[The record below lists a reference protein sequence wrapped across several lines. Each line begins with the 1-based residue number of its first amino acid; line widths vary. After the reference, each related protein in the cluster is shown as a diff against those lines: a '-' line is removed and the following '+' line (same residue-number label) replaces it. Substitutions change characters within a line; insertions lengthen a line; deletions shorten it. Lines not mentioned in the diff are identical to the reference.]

1 MSKENEKYA
10 AAIRQLI
17 PISELPP
24 QIQNEVI
31 NNANIVEIRKGG
43 FVFKQGDKDSFSYYC
58 LEGEIEL
65 LANNQQHNVIVG
77 GSDRARYAMAQL
89 QPRQFSAKAR
99 KKAVVFQISRDTL
112 DKMVVMHEKEESDIT
127 DMTLTGGGFAT
138 VEEVEFGE
146 MDGEVDWMTRIL
158 QSELFSKIP
167 TANIHALFA
176 MLEPVEFKAGDRVVT
191 QGEPG
196 EHYYIIQEGSCQ
208 VSRKPTSGDKDINLA
223 VLKAGDS
230 FGEEA
235 LITETTRN
243 ANVTMITDG
252 VLMRLSKDTFVD
264 MIKKPTL
271 HSITFGDASK
281 LVSEGKA
288 EWLDVRFKNE
298 HESSAIPGSMN
309 IPLNVLRLQ
318 AEKLDQGKQY
328 IIYCDNEG
336 RSSTGAFLMT
346 GLGFD
351 VSYLRGGLINNPEAA
366 VGTEPAPTPPPAK
379 EPAKA
384 EEKKPEPAPA
394 EPAPQTPTSTVD
406 EISKQDIDPDV
417 KSSMLEAE
425 LERTNHQLKEAKEKQ
440 KSDDEYVK
448 KMQAEVERK
457 LREERAKIEAAKKE
471 AQEEAKR
478 LREQEEAKIKKM
490 QEDAARKLQEEKK
503 HLEEVYSRNTEEMEK
518 LQKLREE
525 AEQKLKEEKE
535 KLEQEANQ
543 AKSSMAEAQ
552 RVKKEIEASKKLL
565 EKEAAKSRKQQEEME
580 KKIAEQ
586 ARKKLEEER
595 RKLAEQFASNQEELE
610 LARKEKAA
618 AEAARKA
625 AKEEAD
631 RIIAEYKAKNE
642 QDQAAAEEK
651 LKAERMKL
659 EEEQRKI
666 QETLAEINQA
676 KAEAE
681 AARKTALEESRR
693 LKEKQEDVEITQ
705 SKQAQ
710 ESLKAELKEAED
722 KINRANKE
730 LAQAQQAQVKAVAA
744 RKMNEVGMIKQV
756 AMEEEVRKQLEA
768 DLEEFKEDLEEE
780 EKKFADISAQMDHM
794 KRIRQRA
801 EEARNAEEQANE
813 SLLDEISAQL
823 NKD

>member
-1 MSKENEKYA
+1 MSKESEKYA
-10 AAIRQLI
+10 EAIRKLI
-17 PISELPP
+17 PINELPQ

-31 NNANIVEIRKGG
+31 HNANIVEIRKGG
-43 FVFKQGDKDSFSYYC
+43 FVFKQGDKDGFSYYC

-77 GSDRARYAMAQL
+77 GSDRATYAMAQL
-89 QPRQFSAKAR
+89 QPRQFSARAR

-112 DKMVVMHEKEESDIT
+112 DKLVVMHEKEESDVT

-146 MDGEVDWMTRIL
+146 MEGEVDWMTRVL

-176 MLEPVEFKAGDRVVT
+176 MLEPVEFKAGDRVVS

-196 EHYYIIQEGSCQ
+196 EQYYIIQEGSCQ

-252 VLMRLSKDTFVD
+252 ILMRLSKDTFVD
-264 MIKKPTL
+264 LIKKPTL
-271 HSITFGDASK
+271 HSISFNDASK
-281 LVSEGKA
+281 LVSDGKA

-351 VSYLRGGLINNPEAA
+351 VSFLKGGLINNPEAA
-366 VGTEPAPTPPPAK
+366 VGAESAPPPPVK

-384 EEKKPEPAPA
+384 EEKEPEQAPT
-394 EPAPQTPTSTVD
+394 ERAPETPTSTVD

-425 LERTNHQLKEAKEKQ
+425 LERTNHQLQQAKEKQ

-471 AQEEAKR
+471 AQAEAQR

-490 QEDAARKLQEEKK
+490 QEEAARKLQEEKK

-518 LQKLREE
+518 LQKMREE
-525 AEQKLKEEKE
+525 AEQKLKAEKE
-535 KLEQEANQ
+535 KLEQEALQ
-543 AKSSMAEAQ
+543 ARSSMAEAQ

-565 EKEAAKSRKQQEEME
+565 EKEAEKSRKQQEEME
-580 KKIAEQ
+580 KKIAEE

-595 RKLAEQFASNQEELE
+595 RKMAEQFATNQEELE
-610 LARKEKAA
+610 QARKEKAA
-618 AEAARKA
+618 ADAARKA

-642 QDQAAAEEK
+642 QDKAAADEQ

-666 QETLAEINQA
+666 QETLAEINNA

-681 AARKTALEESRR
+681 AARKAALEETRR

-722 KINRANKE
+722 RINRANKE

-744 RKMNEVGMIKQV
+744 RKVNEVGMIKQV

-768 DLEEFKEDLEEE
+768 DLAEFKEDLEEE

-801 EEARNAEEQANE
+801 EEAKNASEQANE
-813 SLLDEISAQL
+813 SLLDEIAAQL
-823 NKD
+823 HKD